1 MMDIENQA
9 DRPLT
14 PSIWERMRCFL
25 TEPPVLD
32 DPYANQ
38 VLAVKVDADEAFWTI
53 AILLMITLRADVF
66 KMMPDATIEFRSDV
80 ELVHTPRR
88 RYRRWR

>member
-1 MMDIENQA
+1 MKDTENQSVQQ
-9 DRPLT
+9 LS
-14 PSIWERMRCFL
+14 PSYWERMGRFL

>member
-1 MMDIENQA
+1 MDIETQEEL
-9 DRPLT
+9 PLT
-14 PSIWERMRCFL
+14 PSIWERMRRFL
-25 TEPPVLD
+25 TESPVLD

-38 VLAVKVDADEAFWTI
+38 VLAVKMDPEEAFWTI
-53 AILLMITLRADVF
+53 AILLMITLRGDVF